1 MLRIN
6 TSGRGASSSS
16 HQSAEW
22 ETYMSDDRKDQVTQQ
37 VLQGLQTAAPHPA
50 MSGAQLQQLA
60 TDIVA
65 GAYSFQA
72 QLDAADAHQI
82 GARLAGHGVSVHA
95 VMQVSRALLPN
106 ESAKGITP
114 DTIWAYISEVGA
126 SYVAAIKHAA
136 QEATIN
142 EFQATQ
148 QREDQLRAVI
158 QELSTPIIPIY
169 RGVLVLPLVGAIDS
183 MRSQEITERL
193 LEEIVRQQ
201 ADMVIIDIT
210 GVSVVDTSVANH
222 LIMTA
227 QAVNLLGSKVIFTGI
242 SSTIAQTIIQLGV
255 NLGDV
260 VTLSNLQAG
269 MLYAL
274 EQMGLEITELA
285 TA

>member
-1 MLRIN
+1 M
-6 TSGRGASSSS
+6 A
-16 HQSAEW
+16 H
-22 ETYMSDDRKDQVTQQ
+22 DDQIAHVTQQ
-37 VLQGLQTAAPHPA
+37 VLNALQSSGAHSASDADLHSIAAEIVQTWQQQDHSEA
-50 MSGAQLQQLA
+50 HAVGAQL
-60 TDIVA
+60 V
-65 GAYSFQA
+65 
-72 QLDAADAHQI
+72 
-82 GARLAGHGVSVHA
+82 RHGVSASVFTA
-95 VMQVSRALLPN
+95 IERALTADGAD
-106 ESAKGITP
+106 ES
-114 DTIWAYISEVGA
+114 WRYVEQLLSAYIAETRL
-126 SYVAAIKHAA
+126 AA
-136 QEATIN
+136 QAATMAST
-142 EFQATQ
+142 EATQ

-169 RGVLVLPLVGAIDS
+169 SGVLVLPLVGAIDS

-201 ADMVIIDIT
+201 ADLVIIDIT

-242 SSTIAQTIIQLGV
+242 SSTIAQTIVQLGV

-274 EQMGLEITELA
+274 EQLGLEITELA
-285 TA
+285 AV

>member
-1 MLRIN
+1 MQHDDPFASVIEHISRILN
-6 TSGRGASSSS
+6 NSVQPGS
-16 HQSAEW
+16 
-22 ETYMSDDRKDQVTQQ
+22 V
-37 VLQGLQTAAPHPA
+37 PA
-50 MSGAQLQQLA
+50 
-60 TDIVA
+60 
-65 GAYSFQA
+65 A
-72 QLDAADAHQI
+72 QLDDLATQFVHIWRAFEHQADTEAARNLGAQFADTGISVQTLNQCGHMIRTAADQRTP
-82 GARLAGHGVSVHA
+82 GAATVEALWRYTGD
-95 VMQVSRALLPN
+95 VMT
-106 ESAKGITP
+106 G
-114 DTIWAYISEVGA
+114 
-126 SYVAAIKHAA
+126 YVERTKRAA
-136 QEATIN
+136 QEATIA
-142 EFQATQ
+142 EMQATQ

-242 SSTIAQTIIQLGV
+242 SSMIAQTIIQLGV
-255 NLGDV
+255 TLGDV

-269 MLYAL
+269 MSYAL
-274 EQMGLEITELA
+274 EQLGLGITELA
-285 TA
+285 YS

>member
-1 MLRIN
+1 MHIDDHGEQMTHQIQQALQQTAPANLALGDEQLRQIASDVMQALRAFHELGDAGQAKQVGLQFASQRLTSRMLVAVSRSLKPVDQN
-6 TSGRGASSSS
+6 GTASS
-16 HQSAEW
+16 E
-22 ETYMSDDRKDQVTQQ
+22 MISDFLTAILDGYVEGAKREVQQ
-37 VLQGLQTAAPHPA
+37 T
-50 MSGAQLQQLA
+50 
-60 TDIVA
+60 TI
-65 GAYSFQA
+65 
-72 QLDAADAHQI
+72 AD
-82 GARLAGHGVSVHA
+82 
-95 VMQVSRALLPN
+95 M
-106 ESAKGITP
+106 
-114 DTIWAYISEVGA
+114 
-126 SYVAAIKHAA
+126 
-136 QEATIN
+136 
-142 EFQATQ
+142 QATQ

-201 ADMVIIDIT
+201 ADIVIIDIT

-227 QAVNLLGSKVIFTGI
+227 QAVNLLGSRVIFTGI

-269 MLYAL
+269 MQFAL
-274 EQMGLEITELA
+274 EQLGLEIAELNA
-285 TA
+285 A

>member
-1 MLRIN
+1 M
-6 TSGRGASSSS
+6 
-16 HQSAEW
+16 
-22 ETYMSDDRKDQVTQQ
+22 YMTHDDSFEQAIAQVSQALQVTATNRSNASAAHMDEIATRL
-37 VLQGLQTAAPHPA
+37 VKLWQTFQSQPNLAEVQTF
-50 MSGAQLQQLA
+50 GTQLA
-60 TDIVA
+60 ESQITFAALIQAGRILLA
-65 GAYSFQA
+65 GADETS
-72 QLDAADAHQI
+72 ADAQWQYFTEL
-82 GARLAGHGVSVHA
+82 LAG
-95 VMQVSRALLPN
+95 
-106 ESAKGITP
+106 
-114 DTIWAYISEVGA
+114 
-126 SYVAAIKHAA
+126 YVAETKRDA
-136 QEATIN
+136 QRETIA

-183 MRSQEITERL
+183 LRSQEITERL

-269 MLYAL
+269 MLFAL
-274 EQMGLEITELA
+274 EQLGLGITELLPA
-285 TA
+285 

>member
-1 MLRIN
+1 MTHNDSTEQAIAQVAQALQATAANHSDATNGAGLQEIAARFVQLWNTFQSQPNIAEVQAFGTRLAESHLELR
-6 TSGRGASSSS
+6 A
-16 HQSAEW
+16 
-22 ETYMSDDRKDQVTQQ
+22 
-37 VLQGLQTAAPHPA
+37 VLQAGRTL
-50 MSGAQLQQLA
+50 
-60 TDIVA
+60 VA
-65 GAYSFQA
+65 GAA
-72 QLDAADAHQI
+72 ATDANADAQWQYLSEL
-82 GARLAGHGVSVHA
+82 LAG
-95 VMQVSRALLPN
+95 
-106 ESAKGITP
+106 
-114 DTIWAYISEVGA
+114 
-126 SYVAAIKHAA
+126 YVAETKRDA
-136 QEATIN
+136 QRATIV

-169 RGVLVLPLVGAIDS
+169 KGVLVLPLVGAIDS
-183 MRSQEITERL
+183 LRSQEITERL

-269 MLYAL
+269 MLFAL
-274 EQMGLEITELA
+274 EQLGLGITELQ

>member
-1 MLRIN
+1 MPLM
-6 TSGRGASSSS
+6 
-16 HQSAEW
+16 QSARSLRMMTDDENKPIGEAMW
-22 ETYMSDDRKDQVTQQ
+22 SYMSNVVT
-37 VLQGLQTAAPHPA
+37 G
-50 MSGAQLQQLA
+50 
-60 TDIVA
+60 
-65 GAYSFQA
+65 
-72 QLDAADAHQI
+72 
-82 GARLAGHGVSVHA
+82 
-95 VMQVSRALLPN
+95 
-106 ESAKGITP
+106 
-114 DTIWAYISEVGA
+114 
-126 SYVAAIKHAA
+126 YVEQSNRNA
-136 QEATIN
+136 QETAIA
-142 EFQATQ
+142 EMQATQ

-158 QELSTPIIPIY
+158 QELSTPIIPVY

-183 MRSQEITERL
+183 LRSQEITERL

-269 MLYAL
+269 MSYAL
-274 EQMGLEITELA
+274 EQLGLGITALA
-285 TA
+285 A

>member
-1 MLRIN
+1 MQSN
-6 TSGRGASSSS
+6 SSL
-16 HQSAEW
+16 AP
-22 ETYMSDDRKDQVTQQ
+22 VVAQ
-37 VLQGLQTAAPHPA
+37 VLQTLQSSANQANVP
-50 MSGAQLQQLA
+50 SEQLSQLA
-60 TDIVA
+60 SAFVQLWSTWSRQPNTGEAQALGKQFAEVGLSVEALSRSGRDLSVTVV
-65 GAYSFQA
+65 GAT
-72 QLDAADAHQI
+72 
-82 GARLAGHGVSVHA
+82 AGHQGLDMLWQFMNDV
-95 VMQVSRALLPN
+95 
-106 ESAKGITP
+106 T
-114 DTIWAYISEVGA
+114 VGFVEHTKQA
-126 SYVAAIKHAA
+126 AQNAAIA
-136 QEATIN
+136 EM
-142 EFQATQ
+142 QATQ

-227 QAVNLLGSKVIFTGI
+227 QAVNLLGSRVIFTGI

-274 EQMGLEITELA
+274 EQLGLGIAEIA
-285 TA
+285 AA

>member
-1 MLRIN
+1 MTHDDSFEQAVAHVFQALQATTPNSEAHAVELQEIATRLVTLGRNFQSQPNVAEVQAFGTRLAETRI
-6 TSGRGASSSS
+6 S
-16 HQSAEW
+16 
-22 ETYMSDDRKDQVTQQ
+22 
-37 VLQGLQTAAPHPA
+37 LQTLI
-50 MSGAQLQQLA
+50 Q
-60 TDIVA
+60 A
-65 GAYSFQA
+65 GRV
-72 QLDAADAHQI
+72 L
-82 GARLAGHGVSVHA
+82 
-95 VMQVSRALLPN
+95 VSRAAGTNPDAQWQYMTELL
-106 ESAKGITP
+106 AGF
-114 DTIWAYISEVGA
+114 
-126 SYVAAIKHAA
+126 VAETKRDA
-136 QEATIN
+136 QRATIT

-169 RGVLVLPLVGAIDS
+169 KGVLVLPLVGAIDS

-269 MLYAL
+269 MLFAL
-274 EQMGLEITELA
+274 EQLGLGITELLPA
-285 TA
+285 

>member
-1 MLRIN
+1 LGDFLTAILD
-6 TSGRGASSSS
+6 GYVEGAKR
-16 HQSAEW
+16 E
-22 ETYMSDDRKDQVTQQ
+22 VQQ
-37 VLQGLQTAAPHPA
+37 
-50 MSGAQLQQLA
+50 
-60 TDIVA
+60 
-65 GAYSFQA
+65 
-72 QLDAADAHQI
+72 
-82 GARLAGHGVSVHA
+82 
-95 VMQVSRALLPN
+95 
-106 ESAKGITP
+106 
-114 DTIWAYISEVGA
+114 
-126 SYVAAIKHAA
+126 
-136 QEATIN
+136 ATIADM
-142 EFQATQ
+142 QATQ

-201 ADMVIIDIT
+201 ADIVIIDIT

-227 QAVNLLGSKVIFTGI
+227 QAVNLLGSRVIFTGI

-269 MLYAL
+269 MQFAL
-274 EQMGLEITELA
+274 EQLGLEIAELNA
-285 TA
+285 A